1 MTRSDQRQ
9 DGASPNPEVTEPMPA
24 TSRDTIWDHK
34 PWWCQPWSIL
44 LTGALAVAVSWI
56 WLQLWWL
63 TALVS
68 AGVLLWWGLFL
79 VLVPRAWLP
88 AQEAGET

>member
-9 DGASPNPEVTEPMPA
+9 DGERPNPAMNKPMPA
-24 TSRDTIWDHK
+24 ASRDTIWDHK

-44 LTGALAVAVSWI
+44 LTGSLAVAVSWI

-79 VLVPRAWLP
+79 VLVPRAWLA
-88 AQEAGET
+88 AQVAGET